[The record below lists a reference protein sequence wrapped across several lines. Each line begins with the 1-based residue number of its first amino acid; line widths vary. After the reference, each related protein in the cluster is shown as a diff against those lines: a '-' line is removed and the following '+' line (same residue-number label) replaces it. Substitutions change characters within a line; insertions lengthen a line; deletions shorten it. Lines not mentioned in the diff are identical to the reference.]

1 MTQFPIL
8 DRILHKS
15 FITDMMHS
23 NAAMPIVN
31 IVAQAVDERTKQFLK
46 EEKKDGQLTK
56 GTKGDFLS
64 HFIQIQATN
73 PSIPPW

>member
-15 FITDMMHS
+15 FIADLLHS

-31 IVAQAVDERTKQFLK
+31 IVSQAVDERTKEF
-46 EEKKDGQLTK
+46 EKKEGQPTT

-64 HFIQIQATN
+64 HFIRIQATN
-73 PSIPPW
+73 SSIPSW